1 MKVNK
6 SEMGRLKRKIRW
18 ILGIFVIALML
29 SGITAFPLIH
39 ELRLLNA
46 WIGEGTAWGAHLP
59 GLATWITLV
68 NRGLVETNGAY
79 PFIQYGS
86 DWLAFAHLVIATAF
100 YGPWKD
106 PVRNAWVIDWGLIAC
121 VAIFPLAFIC
131 GPIRGIPMYWTLID
145 CSFGLIGAV
154 PLLMVRRDIRRL
166 AVIERT

>member
-6 SEMGRLKRKIRW
+6 SEIARLHGRIRW
-18 ILGIFVIALML
+18 ILGAFVIALVL
-29 SGITAFPLIH
+29 SGATAFPLIH

-46 WIGEGTAWGAHLP
+46 WVGEGTAWGTRLP
-59 GLATWITLV
+59 GLGSWITLV
-68 NRGLVETNGAY
+68 NRGLGETNAAY

-86 DWLAFAHLVIATAF
+86 DWLAFAHLVIGAAF

-106 PVRNAWVIDWGLIAC
+106 PVRNAWVIDWGLLAC
-121 VAIFPLAFIC
+121 LGVFPLAFIC

-166 AVIERT
+166 ARLAAG